1 MAKFGGYPGG
11 MPGNMGNLMKQAQRM
26 QRQMEEKQK
35 ELEAKDYTV
44 TAGGGAVEL
53 VISGANEVK
62 SLTIKPEAVDP
73 DDVEMLQDLL
83 VAAMNE
89 ALRTV
94 ASDKQAT
101 MGSLAGGLGF

>member
-1 MAKFGGYPGG
+1 
-11 MPGNMGNLMKQAQRM
+11 M

-101 MGSLAGGLGF
+101 MGNLAGGLGF